1 MRFEGRADV
10 VSLFAENAG
19 DDESALRFE
28 DLGKFGREGDDYVRR
43 QIGQNQVELL
53 TLIGAEFVDFEFNLF
68 RNAVDGGVFNRDF
81 DGFGVNVEADDARSG
96 PELDGRDGEN
106 ACARSDVEHRP
117 ALPVFFEHL
126 QTSARGLVRARAEG
140 HSGVDLDHDAVSVT
154 RLIAS
159 PRRAYEQAL
168 AYGDWLVALLPF
180 GQPILI
186 GDGQAR
192 NSAQREFGQ
201 VNQFQ
206 VAQDS
211 LAELFGVRRRVKIGA
226 QRNKVGIVRV
236 LGDFDAGGVERP
248 ELCGGRRFADAGD
261 FYFNRVP
268 DFIAHNLCEG
278 VKGEQNLHSF
288 TPRPFIP
295 SSFLNP
301 QFIQRAG
308 VVAPMLLHADKEMQ
322 TDV

>member
-10 VSLFAENAG
+10 VSLFAQNAG

-53 TLIGAEFVDFEFNLF
+53 TLIRAEFVDF
-68 RNAVDGGVFNRDF
+68 DGVGVK
-81 DGFGVNVEADDARSG
+81 VEADDARSG

-106 ACARSDVEHRP
+106 ACARSDVEQRP
-117 ALPVFFEHL
+117 AIPVFFEHL

-140 HSGVDLDHDAVSVT
+140 HSGVDLDHDAASVT

-192 NSAQREFGQ
+192 DSAQREFGQ

-211 LAELFGVRRRVKIGA
+211 LAELFDVGRRIKIGA
-226 QRNKVGIVRV
+226 QRDEVWIVRV

-248 ELCGGRRFADAGD
+248 E
-261 FYFNRVP
+261 
-268 DFIAHNLCEG
+268 
-278 VKGEQNLHSF
+278 
-288 TPRPFIP
+288 
-295 SSFLNP
+295 
-301 QFIQRAG
+301 
-308 VVAPMLLHADKEMQ
+308 
-322 TDV
+322 

>member
-10 VSLFAENAG
+10 VSLFAQNAG
-19 DDESALRFE
+19 DDEGALRFE

-53 TLIGAEFVDFEFNLF
+53 TLIQAEFVDFDFNFF
-68 RNAVDGGVFNRDF
+68 RHAVDGCVLESDL
-81 DGFGVNVEADDARSG
+81 DGFRVDVEADDARSG

-106 ACARSDVEHRP
+106 ARASSDVEHRP
-117 ALPVFFEHL
+117 AIPVFFEHL
-126 QTSARGLVRARAEG
+126 QTPARGLVGARAEG
-140 HSGVDLDHDAVSVT
+140 HSGVDLDHDAVRVP

-192 NSAQREFGQ
+192 DSAQREFRQ
-201 VNQFQ
+201 VKRFQ

-211 LAELFGVRRRVKIGA
+211 LAELFGVWRRIKIGA
-226 QRNKVGIVRV
+226 QRDEIGIVRV
-236 LGDFDAGGVERP
+236 LGDFDAGSIERP
-248 ELCGGRRFADAGD
+248 ELRARRRFTNAGD
-261 FYFNRVP
+261 FNFNGVP
-268 DFIAHNLCEG
+268 DFVAHDFTEEG
-278 VKGEQNLHSF
+278 DCGLRIIDSES
-288 TPRPFIP
+288 
-295 SSFLNP
+295 
-301 QFIQRAG
+301 AG
-308 VVAPMLLHADKEMQ
+308 WNRELRSCD
-322 TDV
+322 

>member
-140 HSGVDLDHDAVSVT
+140 HSGVDLDHDAVSVS

-159 PRRAYEQAL
+159 PRRADEQAL

-192 NSAQREFGQ
+192 DSAQREFGQ
-201 VNQFQ
+201 VNQLQ
-206 VAQDS
+206 VAQYP
-211 LAELFGVRRRVKIGA
+211 LAELFGVGRRIEIGA
-226 QRNKVGIVRV
+226 QRDEVGVVRV
-236 LGDFDAGGVERP
+236 FGDVDAGGVERP
-248 ELCGGRRFADAGD
+248 ELSARRSLADAGD
-261 FYFNRVP
+261 FNFYRMP
-268 DFIAHNLCEG
+268 DFVAHGFSHGEWG
-278 VKGEQNLHSF
+278 VGSGEW
-288 TPRPFIP
+288 
-295 SSFLNP
+295 
-301 QFIQRAG
+301 G
-308 VVAPMLLHADKEMQ
+308 VGESE
-322 TDV
+322 